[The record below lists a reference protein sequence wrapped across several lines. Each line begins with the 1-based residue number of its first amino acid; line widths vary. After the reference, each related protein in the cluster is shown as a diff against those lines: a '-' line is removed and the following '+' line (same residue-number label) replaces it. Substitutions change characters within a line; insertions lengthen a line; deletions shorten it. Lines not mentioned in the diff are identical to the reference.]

1 MDLGAGFFSAFFW
14 TRATASS
21 WDLTRGELADVV
33 FERGEV
39 ARVGAGGFRAA
50 GLGRRLRLGGEGL
63 GHDVHALADGGDAG
77 GQRAGVG
84 VGGNDRERADVGAKR
99 DRHRDEDAQDD
110 GPEGEGGPSTDAGR
124 GGALLV
130 VAEVVVV
137 AVIVVRRG
145 GGAAGARLLHRRGGA
160 TPRGS
165 TAFGDHAPGGRT
177 RPPSP
182 RRPRWTR
189 GCGDLVDS
197 CVSRRARGS
206 NRRANAC
213 VMIARGARRLQR

>member
-1 MDLGAGFFSAFFW
+1 M
-14 TRATASS
+14 
-21 WDLTRGELADVV
+21 
-33 FERGEV
+33 
-39 ARVGAGGFRAA
+39 GAGGFRAA
-50 GLGRRLRLGGEGL
+50 SLGRRLRLGGEGL

-84 VGGNDRERADVGAKR
+84 VRGTDRERADVGAKR

-145 GGAAGARLLHRRGGA
+145 GGAAGARLLHRRGGRDA
-160 TPRGS
+160 PRGVHVRRR
-165 TAFGDHAPGGRT
+165 HAA
-177 RPPSP
+177 
-182 RRPRWTR
+182 RW
-189 GCGDLVDS
+189 GEI
-197 CVSRRARGS
+197 RRARHHRGGRARREAVATLLTHAS
-206 NRRANAC
+206 QDARAGRTGAHERVRDECARRASASKRKKTTTGRTTSCLN
-213 VMIARGARRLQR
+213 VGGRPKSRGNGP